1 MQSGLFYLKSLDQS
15 ISSLRDVWSV
25 FIIAIFIGKP
35 VINANSVDPDQT
47 LHSAAS
53 DLGLHCLPM
62 SRLWDARHKWV
73 KCKILAFVRVSFY
86 LSKKKTPLTIDIWF
100 FQSSSDVT

>member
-1 MQSGLFYLKSLDQS
+1 MQSGLFYLNSLDQS
-15 ISSLRDVWSV
+15 ISSLRGVWSV
-25 FIIAIFIGKP
+25 FIAIFIGKP

-47 LHSAAS
+47 LHSATS

-62 SRLWDARHKWV
+62 SHLWDARHKWV

-86 LSKKKTPLTIDIWF
+86 LSKKKMPLMIDIWF
-100 FQSSSDVT
+100 FQSTSDVT